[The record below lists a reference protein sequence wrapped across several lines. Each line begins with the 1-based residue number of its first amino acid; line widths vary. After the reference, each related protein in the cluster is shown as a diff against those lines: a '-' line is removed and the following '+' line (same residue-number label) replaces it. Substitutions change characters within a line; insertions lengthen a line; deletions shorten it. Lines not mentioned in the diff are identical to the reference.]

1 MELIEERWVVIACD
15 SDFIVTEIITIK
27 NMKIDINVNEP
38 ASKLVSYY
46 NLPKFLDF
54 TLTLR
59 NEKVIFGDEMGVI
72 DINEGITPMDFGGVE
87 YDNKYIV
94 TVFSNFL
101 GLYEALLKIDNE
113 SVNYLRQKLKYFSV
127 SPGNYQKLSGLNNE
141 AVNLQRELYKKN
153 ALILM
158 LMKKKEEVIKELE
171 ASNATK
177 DRIFSIIGHD
187 LRAPLANIVQSMN
200 LITYDLM
207 EFEEFKQKKIFDHL
221 SESASNTILL
231 LENLLEWSKSQLGES
246 TFTPKDFILM
256 ESIRPVINL
265 FKEVALEKKITI
277 IEEINI
283 NPCVYGDQ
291 RIIEVIL
298 RNLISNAIKF
308 SNEHGNLIIKVSIE
322 NKFAKIVVL
331 DDGLGMSKE
340 KVDTLFDLTTNNVA
354 RGTKGES
361 GTGFGLVLCKNLI
374 EQNDGSISIV
384 SKIAEGSEF
393 SFTIPLSKVE

>member
-27 NMKIDINVNEP
+27 NMEIKLNVKDP

-46 NLPKFLDF
+46 NLSKFLDF

-59 NEKVIFGDEMGVI
+59 NEKVIFGDEIGVI
-72 DINEGITPMDFGGVE
+72 DINKGITPMDFGGVE
-87 YDNKYIV
+87 FDNQYIV

-113 SVNYLRQKLKYFSV
+113 AVNYLRQKLKYFSV
-127 SPGNYQKLSGLNNE
+127 SPGNYQKLSVLNNE
-141 AVNLQRELYKKN
+141 AVNLQRKRYKKN
-153 ALILM
+153 ALFLI

-200 LITYDLM
+200 LITYYLM
-207 EFEEFKQKKIFDHL
+207 EFEEFKQKKIFDYL

-231 LENLLEWSKSQLGES
+231 LGNLLEWSKSQLGES
-246 TFTPKDFILM
+246 TFTPKNFILM

-283 NPCVYGDQ
+283 NPYICGDQ

-322 NKFAKIVVL
+322 NEFAKIVVL

-354 RGTKGES
+354 R
-361 GTGFGLVLCKNLI
+361 
-374 EQNDGSISIV
+374 
-384 SKIAEGSEF
+384 
-393 SFTIPLSKVE
+393 